1 MPHDDRKP
9 SPRNLKRVGMFA
21 VAFIALT
28 IVLIFVGENIAHKKT
43 LDDAKRS
50 NPAAIG

>member
-1 MPHDDRKP
+1 MPRDDRKP
-9 SPRNLKRVGMFA
+9 SPRNLKRVGLFA
-21 VAFIALT
+21 IAFIALT
-28 IVLIFVGENIAHKKT
+28 IVVIFIGENIAHKQT